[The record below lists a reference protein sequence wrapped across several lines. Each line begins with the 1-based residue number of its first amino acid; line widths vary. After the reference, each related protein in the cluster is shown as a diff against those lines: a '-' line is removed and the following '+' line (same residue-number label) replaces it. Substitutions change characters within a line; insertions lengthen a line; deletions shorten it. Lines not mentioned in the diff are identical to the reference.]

1 MAHPNEELLRRMD
14 EAQAKQDVEG
24 MMAAFADDVVVHIGG
39 RSAMAGDFKGKG
51 ELMESYG
58 RFVQVMGD
66 NAEFETHDIV
76 AGDKHG
82 FVLQSFNG
90 DRDGDRIEVNAI
102 AIFHFAKGKISE
114 AWFLDEDPYTADAWY
129 DAGTK

>member
-1 MAHPNEELLRRMD
+1 MNQNEELLRKMD

-39 RSAMAGDFKGKG
+39 RSHMAGDLKGKG

-66 NAEFETHDIV
+66 NAEFETHDLV

-82 FVLQSFNG
+82 FMLQSFKGNRNG
-90 DRDGDRIEVNAI
+90 DQIEI
-102 AIFHFAKGKISE
+102 KGIGIFHFTNGKISE
-114 AWFLDEDPYTADAWY
+114 AWFIDEDPYSADPWY
-129 DAGTK
+129 DRGAK